1 MFKNGSLLV
10 IVHYNIHL
18 SNGICCW
25 IICVLMRLSPT
36 RPTLSFAQCDFLSFL
51 KQQIKTCPTVNKRNL
66 VLWILSNVIVCSF
79 NASNIA
85 VWILLIRLSVI
96 SFKKA
101 VFLLFDCS
109 SNKISS
115 ILQKEDFFV
124 IWMFVQYD
132 CVFYLSI
139 EALLYCLS
147 IWPIGLLVLSFNA
160 KNLVAIVQYHLSFY
174 HSTGVILL
182 FLLLSSNSDG
192 PFLFELCSLVLVWG
206 GLPTLKKSQAR
217 FFIVFSFLSH
227 TTLI

>member
-1 MFKNGSLLV
+1 MGFVVELFVSWCDFLQQDQPYHLPSVIFLVSL
-10 IVHYNIHL
+10 N
-18 SNGICCW
+18 N
-25 IICVLMRLSPT
+25 RLKPVPPST
-36 RPTLSFAQCDFLSFL
+36 RETLSFEYCPMWLS
-51 KQQIKTCPTVNKRNL
+51 
-66 VLWILSNVIVCSF
+66 VLSMR
-79 NASNIA
+79 A
-85 VWILLIRLSVI
+85 ILLFEYFQYDCPLCPSRKQFFCCLTVHPIR
-96 SFKKA
+96 
-101 VFLLFDCS
+101 C
-109 SNKISS
+109 SS

-147 IWPIGLLVLSFNA
+147 IWLIGLLVLSFNA